1 MKTLAALAWLP
12 GLLVGL
18 LATGWTAAPVR
29 AQSGNDGFAA
39 ERRAMVRV
47 QLQERGIDDERV
59 LTAMARVPRHR
70 FVAPEQRSEAYGDH
84 PLPIGY
90 GQTIYQPYV
99 VGWMTALLELE
110 PGDRVL
116 EIGTGTG
123 YHTAVLA
130 EMVDEVYTIEIIENL
145 GHQAERT
152 LRELGYDNVRIRIGD
167 GYQGW
172 PDAAPFDAVLLN
184 AAPPDIPQPL
194 LDQLAVGGR
203 MVVPVGGFF
212 QSLQLIRKTSDKPG
226 GITTRSFGPVRVA
239 PMLGEGSQ
247 ESNEVRSIHGGSN
260 GETTVALP
268 GREPET
274 GETGGWAGFL
284 SFFSGAW
291 SALGFGSNGPPE
303 SSRETATSATRAQ
316 RRRMVDTQIRARGL
330 RNQRVLEAMIQVPR
344 HAFVPSGSRAAAYA
358 DRPLPIGHG
367 QTISQPYIVA
377 LMSSLLRVDDRDK
390 VLEIGTGSGYHAAV
404 LSQLAGEVYTIEI
417 VEALGNQARK
427 TLETLGYDNV
437 HVRVGDGY
445 RGWPEEAPFDAII
458 LTAAPPRIPEPL
470 VEQLAVGGRMVLPVG
485 ERYQRLKVLTKTPDG
500 VRTEDVTPVR
510 FVPMTGEVRNR

>member
-1 MKTLAALAWLP
+1 MRAPGAVVCVLLLLGGGHPAAAQ
-12 GLLVGL
+12 
-18 LATGWTAAPVR
+18 TGEDVFTAQR
-29 AQSGNDGFAA
+29 Q
-39 ERRAMVRV
+39 AMVQD
-47 QLQERGIDDERV
+47 QLRSRGIADERV
-59 LTAMARVPRHR
+59 LAAMAEVPRHR
-70 FVAPEQRSEAYGDH
+70 FLAPEQRAEAYADH

-99 VGWMTALLELE
+99 VAWMTSLLELQ

-130 EMVDEVYTIEIIENL
+130 EVAREVYTIEIIENL

-152 LRELGYDNVRIRIGD
+152 LRGLGYGNVHIRIGD

-172 PDAAPFDAVLLN
+172 PDAAPFDAILLN

-212 QSLQLIRKTSDKPG
+212 QSLRLIRKSSDKPG
-226 GITTRSFGPVRVA
+226 DVTTRSFGPVRVA

-247 ESNEVRSIHGGSN
+247 EPRTDAPPDAPSPADVSEPDLAA
-260 GETTVALP
+260 AL
-268 GREPET
+268 RAEPEPP
-274 GETGGWAGFL
+274 GWGRRTL
-284 SFFSGAW
+284 RFFRGAL
-291 SALGFGSNGPPE
+291 AVFGLGDPE
-303 SSRETATSATRAQ
+303 SPVAPASPEGPIRAARQRMVETQIEARGLKDSRVLAAMNRVPRHEFVPSATR
-316 RRRMVDTQIRARGL
+316 G
-330 RNQRVLEAMIQVPR
+330 
-344 HAFVPSGSRAAAYA
+344 AAYT

-377 LMSSLLRVDDRDK
+377 LMSSLLRVDENDK

-404 LSQLAGEVYTIEI
+404 LSQLAGEVYTLEI
-417 VEALGNQARK
+417 IEALGEQARRD
-427 TLETLGYDNV
+427 LERLGYDNV

-458 LTAAPPRIPEPL
+458 LTAAPPRVPEPL

-485 ERYQRLKVLTKTPDG
+485 ERYQRLKVLTKTKDG
-500 VRTEDVTPVR
+500 LRTEDVTPVR